1 VTATG
6 AANSAE
12 VALDQPIERAKD
24 DKLGRAAFGAR
35 LAALIETAPASQ
47 GLVIGVAAP
56 WGEGKTSALNLTKE
70 ALAPSIASG
79 RVQVVD
85 FNPWLWSGTGHLV
98 EQFFGRLARAT
109 APEPEAA
116 APKIHWPA
124 DLANTLT
131 AYGATFAMLSR
142 VPTEA
147 SSALLGAGTLVS
159 VGGFVVSRLKPK
171 PAAAAQ
177 KSLVEQRDQV
187 TELLKTAPARLA
199 VFIDDLDRLQDQEIK
214 DVAQLVKLIADFP
227 NVVYVLAYDRSRVE
241 KALGGGGYLE
251 KIVQVPLDLPAPHP
265 QVLAGVLD
273 SAIDGAIKPLP
284 QLGWDLDRWQ
294 PIHDD
299 GVFPLLQT
307 ARDAKRFANAVV
319 VAGTEVGSEVNG
331 VDLVALTALR
341 VFVPE
346 VYRVMAHDQ
355 DLFLGPLIEIGQT
368 GRVERKKRLEELL
381 ELVDDR
387 RAAAELILR
396 KLFPQVD
403 GLFTNT
409 EHGWEMWRDDL
420 RICARAMYWRYFT
433 LSLPQGEMR
442 EGTLRAAFESSERHD
457 ESFERTLLEALAG
470 PASDYFVERFAL
482 WVSGLPVQRRLEP
495 IRAVLPH
502 FLSFSDRSQGLRM
515 RSQRTEITLLAYWLL
530 DKTSDRAERLGMA
543 LRIARDPS
551 LPAAINLLGYCARG
565 QDGTASVLDEA
576 EVREVGNVILER
588 IRRMTDEDLVA
599 REPYWYLSALNK
611 WGPPDEARTVFAR
624 LERSDDM
631 FLRLLQAAIVTDMHR
646 QGGANRIVRRLDIE
660 GLQKYA
666 DTDQLREQANRLIER
681 GSLDAGD
688 RAALDLLVDPAPN
701 RGVLS

>member
-1 VTATG
+1 M
-6 AANSAE
+6 
-12 VALDQPIERAKD
+12 
-24 DKLGRAAFGAR
+24 
-35 LAALIETAPASQ
+35 
-47 GLVIGVAAP
+47 AAP

-70 ALAPSIASG
+70 ALAPSVASG
-79 RVQVVD
+79 KVQVVD

-98 EQFFGRLARAT
+98 EQFFARLARAT
-109 APEPEAA
+109 APAPEET
-116 APKIHWPA
+116 APHIHWPA

-131 AYGATFAMLSR
+131 AYGATFATLSQ

-147 SSALLGAGTLVS
+147 SSALLALGTLVS
-159 VGGFVVSRLKPK
+159 VGGFVVGRLKPK

-177 KSLVEQRDQV
+177 KNLVEQRDEI

-265 QVLAGVLD
+265 QVLAAVLD
-273 SAIDGAIKPLP
+273 TAIDGAIKPLP
-284 QLGWDLDRWQ
+284 QLGWDQDRWQ
-294 PIHDD
+294 PVHDD

-319 VAGTEVGSEVNG
+319 VAATEVGSEVNG

-355 DLFLGPLIEIGQT
+355 DLFLGPLIEIGKT
-368 GRVERKKRLEELL
+368 GRAERKKRLEELL
-381 ELVDDR
+381 ELTGDR
-387 RAAAELILR
+387 RAPAELILR

-433 LSLPQGEMR
+433 LSLPHGEIR
-442 EGTLRAAFESSERHD
+442 EGALRAAFESSERHD

-482 WVSGLPVQRRLEP
+482 WVGGLPVQRRLEP

-502 FLSFSDRSQGLRM
+502 FLSLSDRSQGLRM
-515 RSQRTEITLLAYWLL
+515 TSQRNEITLLAYWML
-530 DKTSDRAERLGMA
+530 DDTTDRAERLGMA

-551 LPAAINLLGYCARG
+551 LPAAINLLNYCATG
-565 QDGTASVLDEA
+565 HNGKPPVLDET
-576 EVREVGNVILER
+576 EVRQIADVILER
-588 IRRMTDEDLVA
+588 IRKMTDGDLVA
-599 REPYWYLSALNK
+599 REPYWYLTALNK
-611 WGPPDEARTVFAR
+611 WGQPDEARSVFAR
-624 LERSDDM
+624 LERRDDM
-631 FLRLLQAAIVTDMHR
+631 FLRLLQAAIVTDVHR
-646 QGGANRIVRRLDIE
+646 QGGANRIVRRLDID
-660 GLQKYA
+660 GLKAYA
-666 DTDQLREQANRLIER
+666 DTDQLREHANRLIER
-681 GSLDAGD
+681 GNLESDD
-688 RAALDLLVDPAPN
+688 RATLDLLLEPAPS
-701 RGVLS
+701 RAVVR